1 MIRDMKSAARWMLL
15 VWSMTVFAGCRHAPD
30 EARIREAIARTAQAA
45 EAADPGGVV
54 AAVGENF
61 DGNDGEFDRARL
73 AGIVRL
79 IRLRGDHVGV
89 TLGPVDV
96 THRGDRLLADFS
108 VTLTSGGRLL
118 PAELGI
124 YKVRTAWRRVDGSL
138 VCYWAH
144 WTRSF

>member
-1 MIRDMKSAARWMLL
+1 MIRDTKSAVRWLL
-15 VWSMTVFAGCRHAPD
+15 FAGVLAAFGGCRHAPD
-30 EARIREAIARTAQAA
+30 EAQVREAIARTAQAA
-45 EAADPGGVV
+45 EAADAGGVV
-54 AAVGENF
+54 DSIGENF
-61 DGNDGEFDRARL
+61 DGNDGEFDRSRL
-73 AGIVRL
+73 ANLVRL
-79 IRLRGDHVGV
+79 IGLRGDHIGV

-124 YKVRTAWRRVDGSL
+124 YKVRTAWRRVDGRL

-144 WTRSF
+144 WTRSL